1 MTSAPLPPGVVARL
15 GTTAFRLAE
24 RYGTVFLMPPH
35 FRSYAASDAN
45 ALREYDLRT
54 GEPDRVI
61 LERGANARFGG
72 ISADG
77 RRMLVST
84 PAGYQV
90 LRTADRQVLFTASHE
105 PGAVGCE
112 LAPNG
117 RRVVVLV
124 RNPSTEQREA
134 DGDMEGAFTSAVVVH
149 TVGPRSK
156 RREFRPLLNFGV
168 TPILSPDARYL
179 TVTGTW
185 EEEYDDQPRP
195 FDGQSVIQVWD
206 VGTGREVFRHTP
218 ADDDRD
224 ITVQFG
230 DGVLL
235 VGSGYPL
242 RPVALFDLPVGT
254 LAHRYRENTSRGQYT
269 LSPDGR
275 TLVGLIDTSHD
286 LVRLDA
292 RTGTLIDRT
301 RSPFG
306 PPASSSF
313 SANAD
318 RRTTHTVGVRAD
330 GTVAVLQSVEQ
341 TVLAWT
347 APDGE
352 VLSRP
357 VGGNVPAKTVTFTAN
372 GREVLTAGAEPAVRR
387 WDAQTGELLGEI
399 KLPKD
404 MVDRMALVRFPSP
417 ELLVADSAF
426 GGAEFNLRTRKARLW
441 ERNSFGE
448 VAWEAFRSA
457 DGWVVEFWAADAEAR
472 RMSRGPS
479 ELRLGRLGDTGRR
492 TLTEFEGQ
500 WEAASYDRGR
510 VVLVYDGR
518 EGTQRTL
525 MCFSTTAARSRRV
538 WVRHLPVG
546 PEFTDTY
553 EERRRADSSK
563 VGSVLPETAILWAP
577 DGSTALV
584 LPMREQVPFLIDPA
598 TGDTLGV
605 WETAVRKPHAVHP
618 SRPILATATPRGDG
632 LVLVDWRT
640 GARLAVLMEQC
651 YPHALAWSPDGTRL
665 VASGPDGTACV
676 FGLDSIVKPT

>member
-15 GTTAFRLAE
+15 GTTAFRLPE

-35 FRSYAASDAN
+35 FSSYVASDAG

-54 GEPDRVI
+54 GEPGRVL
-61 LERGANARFGG
+61 LEPEPNTRFGG

-77 RRMLVST
+77 KRVVVSA

-90 LRTADRQVLFTASHE
+90 LRTADRQVLCTVPHE
-105 PGAVGCE
+105 PGALGCE

-117 RRVVVLV
+117 RRLAVLV
-124 RNPSTEQREA
+124 RNPDTEQREA
-134 DGDMEGAFTSAVVVH
+134 DGDMEDVFIRAVVVH

-156 RREFRPLLNFGV
+156 RREFRPLLNFGLSAV
-168 TPILSPDARYL
+168 LSPDARYL
-179 TVTGTW
+179 TVTGAW

-195 FDGQSVIQVWD
+195 IDSRSVIQVWD

-218 ADDDRD
+218 GDEDRD
-224 ITVQFG
+224 VTVRFG
-230 DGVLL
+230 AGVLL
-235 VGSGYPL
+235 VGSGYPF
-242 RPVALFDLPVGT
+242 RPVALFDLPAGT
-254 LAHRYRENTSRGQYT
+254 LVHRYRRNTPSGHYT

-286 LVRLDA
+286 LLRLDA

-301 RSPFG
+301 PSPFG
-306 PPASSSF
+306 PPASSFF

-318 RRTTHTVGVRAD
+318 RRTTHTLGVRAD

-357 VGGNVPAKTVTFTAN
+357 VGGNVPVKAVTFTAD
-372 GREVLTAGAEPAVRR
+372 GREVLTAGSEPVARR
-387 WDAQTGELLGEI
+387 WGAQTGALLGEI
-399 KLPKD
+399 ELPRG
-404 MVDRMALVRFPSP
+404 MADRMALVRFPSP
-417 ELLVADSAF
+417 ELLVTDSAF
-426 GGAEFNLRTRKARLW
+426 GGAEFNLRTRKARLR
-441 ERNSFGE
+441 ERSSFGE

-479 ELRLGRLGDTGRR
+479 ELRLGRLGDTNRR
-492 TLTEFEGQ
+492 TLTAFESD
-500 WEAASYDRGR
+500 WAAASYDRGR
-510 VVLVYDGR
+510 VLLVYDDRAGA
-518 EGTQRTL
+518 QRTL
-525 MCFSTTAARSRRV
+525 MGFSATAASARRE

-553 EERRRADSSK
+553 EERRRVDSSK
-563 VGSVLPETAILWAP
+563 VGSILPAPAVLWAP
-577 DGSTALV
+577 DGATALV
-584 LPMREQVPFLIDPA
+584 IPMSEQVPFLIDPA
-598 TGDTLGV
+598 TGGALGT
-605 WETAVRKPHAVHP
+605 WETAVRGPHAVHP

-632 LVLVDWRT
+632 LVLADWRT

-651 YPHALAWSPDGTRL
+651 YPHALAWSPDGARL
-665 VASGPDGTACV
+665 AASGPDGTAWV
-676 FGLDSIVKPT
+676 FGLDAVDKNS